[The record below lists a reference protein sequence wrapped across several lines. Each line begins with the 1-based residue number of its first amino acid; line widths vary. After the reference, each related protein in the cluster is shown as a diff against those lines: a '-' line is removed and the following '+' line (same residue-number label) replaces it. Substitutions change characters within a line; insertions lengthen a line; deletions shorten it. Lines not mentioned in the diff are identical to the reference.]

1 MTIIAKTF
9 FELLRIGFG
18 GSYYKLFL
26 DKFIIL
32 YIAIDCLLG
41 YFLVDLT
48 NNVTTNLTNKN
59 ISLFDVMLMIYL
71 PLISNTMSLIFY
83 NSLLKKKLFV
93 VNNIL
98 NYIKNIFLSA
108 PNEFHDK
115 FSVNEK
121 YYCFTSSIWG
131 FDALVD
137 IIISMCSSFIKI
149 ITIAISISLTNY
161 DIGLLIIFSNTIL
174 LYFMPKINIYL
185 KKFEDTKSHKEFY
198 ADTYYNTLILEENR
212 INPILET
219 IQSSNINDSLGEIVK
234 RYSNIQKN
242 YNIAN
247 ALRSLIKNLLLSII
261 LIVVF
266 YREKYNYIMIIL
278 LNRSIIFGFSDF
290 YEDFKK
296 TENSNKKNME
306 ELTSMLE
313 FLEDYYK
320 NNDQIMVLDNN
331 EKLFPNILNL
341 LNMNYKFFFEN
352 KLVKKLSTIN
362 LTFDFSANKLQHKN
376 IVLISGKTGSGKS
389 LFTKVLSGQMDNI
402 KYNLTNDNMEIHSF
416 NDFNKNRII
425 INQKIAEEYT
435 YNGNINSKLGKL
447 YPNANSFNE
456 VNNFL
461 KNFGISNKFKK
472 NDLESVFNDKLS
484 GGERQRVALSSMI
497 WKILQTNPSYIIIDE
512 PEKGIDEETMIEI
525 MDWIIKSYNSLIFLI
540 THNETIKK
548 KYNDKIQSVIKY
560 RFLDETEI
568 ETELYQEFN

>member
-1 MTIIAKTF
+1 MTIIAKSF
-9 FELLRIGFG
+9 FELLKIGFG
-18 GSYYKLFL
+18 GSYYKLFF

-32 YIAIDCLLG
+32 YITIDCLLG

-59 ISLFDVMLMIYL
+59 ISLFDVMLLICL
-71 PLISNTMSLIFY
+71 PLITNTMSLIFY

-93 VNNIL
+93 VDNIL

-121 YYCFTSSIWG
+121 YHCFTSSIWG
-131 FDALVD
+131 FDSLVN
-137 IIISMCSSFIKI
+137 IIISMCSSLIKI
-149 ITIAISISLTNY
+149 IAIAISISLTNY
-161 DIGLLIIFSNTIL
+161 DIGLLIIISNTIL

-185 KKFEDTKSHKEFY
+185 KKFEDIKSHKEYY
-198 ADTYYNTLILEENR
+198 AKSYYDTLVLEENR
-212 INPILET
+212 INPILEN
-219 IQSSNINDSLGEIVK
+219 IQSSNINNSLSEIVK

-242 YNIAN
+242 YTIAN
-247 ALRSLIKNLLLSII
+247 TIRSLIKNLLLSII

-278 LNRSIIFGFSDF
+278 LNRTIIFGFSDF

-306 ELTSMLE
+306 QLTSMLE

-320 NNDQIMVLDNN
+320 NNNEIIVLDNG
-331 EKLFPNILNL
+331 EKVYPSLLNL
-341 LNMNYKFFFEN
+341 LNMDYKFFFEN
-352 KLVKKLSTIN
+352 KLVKKLST
-362 LTFDFSANKLQHKN
+362 LKLMFDFSANKLQHKN

-402 KYNLTNDNMEIHSF
+402 KYNLTNDNMEVYSF

-435 YNGNINSKLGKL
+435 YNGNINSNLEKL
-447 YPNANSFNE
+447 YPNANNFNE
-456 VNNFL
+456 VNDFL
-461 KNFGISNKFKK
+461 KNFGINNKFKK
-472 NDLESVFNDKLS
+472 EELESEFNDKLS

-525 MDWIIKSYNSLIFLI
+525 MNWIIKSYNGLIFLI

-548 KYNDKIQSVIKY
+548 KYSNKIQSIIKY
-560 RFLDETEI
+560 KFLDEIEI
-568 ETELYQEFN
+568 DTELYQEFN